1 MRKIMSLALSYAL
14 AFGTLA
20 VAACYTAETRT
31 AKIKVPTAQCMM
43 CANNIDEALK
53 KVDGVTEV
61 NVDMDVKVVSV
72 TYDAT
77 RTDTAT
83 MERAIAAAGYQANQA
98 PADSTAYASLPG
110 CCKVPAPQ

>member
-1 MRKIMSLALSYAL
+1 MWKIMSLALGSAL
-14 AFGTLA
+14 ALGILA
-20 VAACYTAETRT
+20 IAACSTAETRT
-31 AKIKVPTAQCMM
+31 AKISVPTAQCMM
-43 CANNIDEALK
+43 CANNIDKALK

-72 TYDAT
+72 TYDAK
-77 RTDTAT
+77 RTDVAKL
-83 MERAIAAAGYQANQA
+83 EQAITGAGYRANQA

>member
-14 AFGTLA
+14 AFGIL
-20 VAACYTAETRT
+20 VVNACSTAETRT
-31 AKIKVPTAQCMM
+31 AKINVPTAQCMM
-43 CANNIDEALK
+43 CANNIDKALK

-77 RTDTAT
+77 RTDVAKL
-83 MERAIAAAGYQANQA
+83 EQAIAGAGYRANQA
-98 PADSTAYASLPG
+98 PADSTVYASLPD

>member
-1 MRKIMSLALSYAL
+1 MCKIMSLALSYAL
-14 AFGTLA
+14 ALGVL
-20 VAACYTAETRT
+20 VAACSTAETRT
-31 AKIKVPTAQCMM
+31 AKINVPTAQCMM
-43 CANNIDEALK
+43 CANNIDKALK

-77 RTDTAT
+77 RTDVAT
-83 MERAIAAAGYQANQA
+83 LEQAIAGAGYQANQA
-98 PADSTAYASLPG
+98 PADSTAYASLPD